1 MAIRKPLVETTV
13 VVLHQSDPYVFADA
27 VGEDGTVTRD
37 GSNARY
43 QVLHGDTV
51 EGKATVSG
59 EEEATSVVIPYHA
72 VVMAMAR
79 TTTSDEIEEPED
91 NFCVE
96 A

>member
-13 VVLHQSDPYVFADA
+13 IVLHQENPYVFTDA

-37 GSNARY
+37 GTNARY
-43 QVLHGDTV
+43 QILHGDTV

-59 EEEATSVVIPYHA
+59 EEESVVIPYHA
-72 VVMAMAR
+72 VVMAR
-79 TTTSDEIEEPED
+79 VTTTTSDEIEEPED